1 VRKTLPCFERPHW
14 LGNPRQFA
22 SPMAGN
28 RVGLAGVT
36 DAHEIESMLFDLEPV
51 GDDVLSNAVIRL
63 VDGVI
68 LIIDAAVTR
77 PSIAQPVVGV
87 LRSAGVTILGAV
99 LTNRR
104 YPVPGSIYQRL

>member
-1 VRKTLPCFERPHW
+1 LRPALATDPTGVR
-14 LGNPRQFA
+14 
-22 SPMAGN
+22 
-28 RVGLAGVT
+28 LARLIGSFDYV
-36 DAHEIESMLFDLEPV
+36 LFDLEPV